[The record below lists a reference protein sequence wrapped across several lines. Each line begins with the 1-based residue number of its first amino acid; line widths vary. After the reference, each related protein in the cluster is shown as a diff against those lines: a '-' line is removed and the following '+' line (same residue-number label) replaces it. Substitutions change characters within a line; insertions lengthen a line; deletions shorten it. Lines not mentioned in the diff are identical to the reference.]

1 LIIILKTNFFSFYIV
16 GVVWNTMVAVVI
28 FFTYLETKGLTLE
41 QIDQRFN
48 GVPRDQIVEVVEAFD
63 GGKPISETEL
73 HDKHVGQPAEQVT
86 ETPVSKA

>member
-1 LIIILKTNFFSFYIV
+1 MIAL
-16 GVVWNTMVAVVI
+16 VI
-28 FFTYLETKGLTLE
+28 WFTYLETKGLTLE

-73 HDKHVGQPAEQVT
+73 HDKHVGEPEETMTEMPA
-86 ETPVSKA
+86 SKA